1 MTSTPISGPE
11 QRFLTQG
18 RPIHSRGDDDPTLTG
33 VAVIT
38 SIVTTLA
45 LLWAYYVTSPWKQTP
60 QDWGIDSDQGFV
72 GLLWIAG
79 FVALGV
85 GVVYGVVVRRALAGD
100 PARAA
105 RTALILALV
114 AVPLGVVAFWT
125 GLPIVLGSA
134 AVFLG
139 LDARTRLGRTPA
151 TAAIAH
157 RRRPAHRCRRPLLL
171 RDGMITMRSLTALA
185 TAAAVPGRAPRCRGR
200 PVHGIRRTAP

>member
-1 MTSTPISGPE
+1 MTSTPISGPGNGS
-11 QRFLTQG
+11 LTQAEPLTPAATLT
-18 RPIHSRGDDDPTLTG
+18 RSLTG
-33 VAVIT
+33 VAVLT

-45 LLWAYYVTSPWKQTP
+45 LLWAYFVTSPWKHTP
-60 QDWGIDSDQGFV
+60 QDWGIDGDQGFV

-105 RTALILALV
+105 RTAMFLALV

-134 AVFLG
+134 AAFLG
-139 LDARTRLGRTPA
+139 TDARTRLGRTP
-151 TAAIAH
+151 TPAAIAIGLG
-157 RRRPAHRCRRPLLL
+157 LL
-171 RDGMITMRSLTALA
+171 
-185 TAAAVPGRAPRCRGR
+185 TAAAALFFCVTG
-200 PVHGIRRTAP
+200 

>member
-1 MTSTPISGPE
+1 MW
-11 QRFLTQG
+11 
-18 RPIHSRGDDDPTLTG
+18 PTTRSLTG

-38 SIVTTLA
+38 AIVTTLA
-45 LLWAYYVTSPWKQTP
+45 LLWAYYVNSPWKHAA
-60 QDWGIDSDQGFV
+60 QDWGIDSDQGLM

-85 GVVYGVVVRRALAGD
+85 GVVYGVVARRALAGE
-100 PARAA
+100 PTRSA
-105 RTALILALV
+105 RTALVLALV

-151 TAAIAH
+151 TAGIAIGV
-157 RRRPAHRCRRPLLL
+157 
-171 RDGMITMRSLTALA
+171 GMLAA
-185 TAAAVPGRAPRCRGR
+185 TASLLFCVTG
-200 PVHGIRRTAP
+200 